1 MHILYRQTKLQRGYS
16 MNEKFYLGMLLG
28 ALGGAMVVA
37 NSLKAR
43 KAIVNGQEQVME
55 KIEEFKDGK
64 SNKKTQSTKKNG

>member
-1 MHILYRQTKLQRGYS
+1 
-16 MNEKFYLGMLLG
+16 MNDKFYIGMLLG

-43 KAIVNGQEQVME
+43 KAIVSGQEQVME

-64 SNKKTQSTKKNG
+64 PKTKTQSTNKKG

>member
-1 MHILYRQTKLQRGYS
+1 MRILYRQGYLQRGYS
-16 MNEKFYLGMLLG
+16 MNEKFYLGMLIG

-37 NSLKAR
+37 NSIKAR

-55 KIEEFKDGK
+55 RIEEFKDGK